1 MFNPASILQ
10 FRKDWGEFEQRHPK
24 FVTFLGAIF
33 KNGISEGSVVEIK
46 ITLPDGKE
54 IESNMVIKA
63 EDIEFFKNIGNMSVN
78 K

>member
-24 FVTFLGAIF
+24 FVTFLGTMF
-33 KNGISEGSVVEIK
+33 KTGLSEGSIVEISV
-46 ITLPDGKE
+46 TLPDGKKV
-54 IESNMVIKA
+54 ESNMKISA
-63 EDIEFFKNIGNMSVN
+63 EDLEFMRNIGNMST